1 MTEDFLKIYNGLN
14 SSQQKAVESVEGP
27 VMVVAGPGTGKTQ
40 ILAVRI
46 LNILQKTDARP
57 QDILCITYTEAGAT
71 AMRKRLHQFLGAEA
85 YRVNIY
91 TFHGLCSEII
101 RENEDYFNRSDMQP
115 LSDLERITL
124 TKEIY
129 DELPNDHKL
138 KNYRPHSPYI
148 LSSLSNLFSFMK
160 REGLSSEV
168 ISKLAKKAIEE
179 LPLKEE
185 YTYKRNGKGYQKGDL
200 KTGEIKKET
209 LALEKLVLASK
220 CFDTYGKKMLKMN
233 RFDFEDMILWVDKLF
248 DENPE
253 ILSEY
258 QERFLYVLADE
269 FQDTS
274 GAQKNVLMHLVSY
287 WDSPNIFVVGDEDQS
302 IYKFQGANIKNI
314 VEYRQKFGNN
324 LTEVLLNDN
333 YRSSQKILTSAGE
346 FIKNNKERLS
356 KDSDSD
362 GSILV
367 ARGEKVSELQQAPI
381 VTEYYNQYH
390 EIVDVGNRIIHLI
403 KSGVA
408 PEEIAVIYKEHKQ
421 SDDLVKYLMHKNIAV
436 NVKKTVN
443 ILEENLINQI
453 LNILDYISSES
464 ELPFSGEHHL
474 FQLLHYNFFEINTL
488 EVAKLSYSISK
499 SRKKWR
505 EYLHDKA
512 ESEKRDLFSDL
523 EQNALLRVYRDTE
536 HWIEDSFNITLP
548 QLVEKVTNNSGI
560 LSHILESKDKQFLL
574 QVLHTFFEFVK
585 DENAKNPNMSIRA
598 FLDLVTLMKESNV
611 GLNVSKIQYSDAGVN
626 LVTAHSS
633 KGLEFEYVFLI
644 GCLRSNWEKKA
655 SRYPF
660 SIDKLYESE
669 NNTGEEGKLEEN
681 RRLFYV
687 AMTRAKKELAIS
699 FAGAKMD
706 GKAQEKSQFISELEG
721 SGNVDSISITLKAD
735 EITEFESLLLSNV
748 QDDAIDLISKD
759 IADLALV
766 NYALSPTHLNEYLR
780 CPVSFY
786 FNKILKVPSAK
797 NEFMAFGSAIHGTL
811 EYYFK
816 TRSEAGK
823 FPEYPE
829 VEKQY
834 VRELYRNRDAF
845 TQESLSRRLEYGK
858 KILKEYLATRSEL
871 FNKTEIVSLEKH
883 FRNTEVAGIPIK
895 GIIDKLEFDGKN
907 ATIVDYKTGK
917 HKNAKLKLRGP
928 KLDKATD
935 ELDIG
940 KDYWRQMVFYRIL
953 MDEDRSHDW
962 KYKSSYFDFVE
973 PDDNGVFNIE
983 YVDVDENDVSILTD
997 QIKMAYTGIMNHEFS
1012 NGCNKDDCHWCN
1024 FVKEHRKKGKVFTK
1038 ELLSQAIVEE

>member
-1 MTEDFLKIYNGLN
+1 MTEEFQRIYEGLN
-14 SSQQKAVESVEGP
+14 DAQKKAVESVEGP

-46 LNILQKTDARP
+46 LNILIKTDARP
-57 QDILCITYTEAGAT
+57 QDILCITYTDAGAT
-71 AMRKRLHQFLGAEA
+71 AMRKRLHEFLGADA

-115 LSDLERITL
+115 LSDLERIMV

-138 KNYRPHSPYI
+138 KNFRPHSPYI
-148 LSSLSNLFSFMK
+148 LNSLSNLFSFMK
-160 REGLSSEV
+160 REGLE
-168 ISKLAKKAIEE
+168 SKTIKKLSKEAIDE
-179 LPLKEE
+179 LPYREDFV
-185 YTYKRNGKGYQKGDL
+185 YKRNGNGYKKGDP
-200 KTGEIKKET
+200 KTGEINKEKQT
-209 LALEKLVLASK
+209 LEKLALAAE
-220 CFDTYGKKMLKMN
+220 CFDIYIGKLKEIN
-233 RFDFEDMILWVDKLF
+233 RFDFEDMILWVNKLF

-274 GAQKNVLMHLVSY
+274 GAQKKVLMHLVSY

-314 VEYRQKFGNN
+314 VEYREKFSNN
-324 LTEVLLNDN
+324 LTEVILNDN
-333 YRSSQKILTSAGE
+333 YRSSQNILDSAGE
-346 FIKNNKERLS
+346 FIQKNSERLGQ
-356 KDSDSD
+356 KGNDNE
-362 GSILV
+362 GILK
-367 ARGEKVSELQQAPI
+367 AKGKGVSELNKAPI

-390 EIVDVGNRIIHLI
+390 EIVDVGNRVVDLI
-403 KSGVA
+403 KMGVA

-421 SDDLVKYLMHKNIAV
+421 SDDLVKYLMHKNIPV

-443 ILEENLINQI
+443 VLEENLIGQI
-453 LNILDYISSES
+453 LNILEYVSNES
-464 ELPFSGEHHL
+464 EQPFSGEHHL
-474 FQLLHYNFFEINTL
+474 FQLLHYEFFEIDSI
-488 EVAKLSYSISK
+488 EIAKLSYSVSK

-505 EYLHDKA
+505 EYLHSLVA
-512 ESEKRDLFSDL
+512 NEKKDLFSDT
-523 EQNALLRVYRDTE
+523 EQNSMLRVFRDTE
-536 HWIEDSFNITLP
+536 HWIEDSFNLTLP
-548 QLVEKVTNNSGI
+548 QLVERITNNSGI
-560 LSHILESKDKQFLL
+560 LSFILESQDKQFLL
-574 QVLHTFFEFVK
+574 QVLHTFFDFVK
-585 DENAKNPNMSIRA
+585 EENAKNPTMTIRE
-598 FLDLVTLMKESNV
+598 FLDLISLMRESNV
-611 GLNVSKIQYSDAGVN
+611 GLNVARIQYSDSGVN

-644 GCLRSNWEKKA
+644 GCLRNNWEKKS

-660 SIDKLYESE
+660 SIDKLYESQ
-669 NNTGEEGKLEEN
+669 NSTGEEGKLEEN

-687 AMTRAKKELAIS
+687 AMTRAKKELSIS
-699 FAGAKMD
+699 YAGAKLD

-721 SGNVDSISITLKAD
+721 EGNVESGSITLESDA
-735 EITEFESLLLSNV
+735 IVEFQSLLLSNV
-748 QDDAIDLISKD
+748 NVDANDLISGD

-780 CPVSFY
+780 CPISFY

-811 EYYFK
+811 ESYFK
-816 TRSEAGK
+816 TRSETGK
-823 FPEYPE
+823 FPSDQE

-845 TQESLSRRLEYGK
+845 TQEALSRRLEYGK
-858 KILKEYLATRSEL
+858 RLLKEYLVERKEL
-871 FNKTEIVSLEKH
+871 FEKTEIVSLEKH
-883 FRNTEVAGIPIK
+883 FRNTEVKGIPIK

-907 ATIVDYKTGK
+907 ATIVDYKTGR
-917 HKNAKLKLRGP
+917 HKNAKMKLRGP
-928 KLDKATD
+928 KLNKATG
-935 ELDIG
+935 ELDQG
-940 KDYWRQMVFYRIL
+940 QDYWRQMVFYRIL
-953 MDEDRSHDW
+953 LEEDRSHDW
-962 KYKSSYFDFVE
+962 KYKDSYFDFVE
-973 PDDNGVFNIE
+973 PDDNGDYHLEQVPVNEPDIE
-983 YVDVDENDVSILTD
+983 ILEG
-997 QIKMAYTGIMNHEFS
+997 QIRMAYQGIMKHEFS
-1012 NGCNKDDCHWCN
+1012 RGCNDEGCHWCN

-1038 ELLSQAIVEE
+1038 ELLSQSVVEE